1 MTCKT
6 FKISELNDS
15 SAQQI
20 PVTRPY
26 FPPIEKYTRLVEN
39 VYENGWLTNGGP
51 VLDELTQRLKQK
63 FQTEHLL
70 IVNNGTSALQIAYKI
85 FNLENKN
92 VITSPYTFP
101 ATATALQW
109 IGANVVHADIC
120 PDTWN
125 LDSKSVRQVLENQ
138 KIDAIVP
145 VNIFGN
151 PCNLA
156 EFEKI
161 GKEFNIP
168 IIYDSAQALLSKYQ
182 NQPIF
187 NFGDVH
193 CVSFHATK
201 LFHTVEGGALIFKN
215 KQDYETA
222 QKLINFGIESN
233 GEVLIPGTNAKLSE
247 LHAAMGICVLNDVD
261 MLVQMRSDNIQTY
274 KQHLPKQ
281 LQFQKINESDFTAPM
296 YMPVLFPNE
305 QFLLKAEK
313 HLAKSGI
320 LSRRYFYPRN
330 HKFLL
335 EDQGIV
341 SNLRNCDSV
350 SNRILCLPLMHDL
363 KESEVVYICNL
374 LHEVFS

>member
-125 LDSKSVRQVLENQ
+125 LDPKSVRQVLENQ

-161 GKEFNIP
+161 GEEFNIP

-201 LFHTVEGGALIFKN
+201 LFHTVEGGALVFKN

-222 QKLINFGIESN
+222 QKLINFGIEPN

-247 LHAAMGICVLNDVD
+247 LHAAMGICVLNDIEK
-261 MLVQMRSDNIQTY
+261 LILSREASIALY
-274 KQHLPKQ
+274 KKHLPNVI
-281 LQFQKINESDFTAPM
+281 QFQSFSEKDYIPPM
-296 YMPVLFPNE
+296 YMPALFPSE
-305 QFLLKAEK
+305 ASLLAAEK
-313 HLAKSGI
+313 ILLSHNI

-330 HKFLL
+330 HKFLIDEQSL
-335 EDQGIV
+335 KNKLTQ
-341 SNLRNCDSV
+341 CDRI
-350 SNRILCLPLMHDL
+350 SNRILCLPLMHEMDDS
-363 KESEVVYICNL
+363 KTIKICQLIEKAFN
-374 LHEVFS
+374 